1 MIIDTHTHCYDP
13 ARPQGV
19 PWPPPEN
26 KLLYRTVLPEH
37 YRVLAEPAGVV
48 GTVVVEASPWL
59 EDNQWVLDLATE
71 EPFIVGL
78 VGNIEPNRK
87 EFGAE
92 LERFAAN
99 PLFRGI
105 RCRGQHFDDVGKG
118 SFVEDMARLAA
129 KDLELDVLV
138 HSQHFDGLVK
148 LAEMVPELRIVVD
161 HIGHMPVDGKPLSP
175 AWMEDYRRLGA
186 QSNVYMK
193 VSALMEFSTVRP
205 VPVDVAFYR
214 PTLDALWQ
222 AFGEDKLIFGSN
234 WPVLERAG
242 GFVPALDIVKAYF
255 AEKGQEASEK
265 YFWRNAK
272 TVYKWIER

>member
-13 ARPQGV
+13 TRPQGV
-19 PWPPPEN
+19 PWPPPDHQ
-26 KLLYRTVLPEH
+26 LLYRTVLPEH
-37 YRVLAEPAGVV
+37 YRALAEPEGVT

-59 EDNQWVLDLATE
+59 EDNQWVLDLAAE
-71 EPFIVGL
+71 EPFVVGL
-78 VGNIEPNRK
+78 VGNIDPNRA
-87 EFGAE
+87 EFAAE

-99 PLFRGI
+99 QLFRGI
-105 RCRGQHFDDVGKG
+105 RCRGGHFVDVEKD
-118 SFVEDMARLAA
+118 SFVDDMARLAA

-138 HSQHFDGLVK
+138 RSQHIDGLLR
-148 LAEMVPELRIVVD
+148 LAQLEPGLRIVVD
-161 HIGHMPVDGKPLSP
+161 HIAHMPIDGKALSA
-175 AWMEDYRRLGA
+175 AWTEDYQRLGA

-193 VSALMEFSTVRP
+193 VSALMEFSTVQP
-205 VPVDVAFYR
+205 APVDVAFYR